1 MKCYN
6 RDLLIPSIIINLV
19 VKNKGGGE
27 GGLKKRAASQLSCS
41 EKGGLLERGA

>member
-19 VKNKGGGE
+19 VKNKGGG